1 MNSTA
6 NRDWYLDGGELG
18 GYGAARPVRPL
29 KERGLRM
36 SVRPAAAPSSPSL
49 AEMERMVGQAGL
61 TLNAGQMA
69 DLVLAWRQMVGL
81 LARIPR
87 KRPLLD
93 DQAYVFRVPPPGA
106 PVAAPP
112 ATRLATRPPAKP
124 ARASA
129 SKGRPA

>member
-1 MNSTA
+1 
-6 NRDWYLDGGELG
+6 
-18 GYGAARPVRPL
+18 
-29 KERGLRM
+29 M

-49 AEMERMVGQAGL
+49 AEMERMVAQAGL

-93 DQAYVFRVPPPGA
+93 DQAYVFRVPPPVA
-106 PVAAPP
+106 PVATRNTAQTGARP
-112 ATRLATRPPAKP
+112 ATRSPAKST
-124 ARASA
+124 RSA
-129 SKGRPA
+129 APKGRPA